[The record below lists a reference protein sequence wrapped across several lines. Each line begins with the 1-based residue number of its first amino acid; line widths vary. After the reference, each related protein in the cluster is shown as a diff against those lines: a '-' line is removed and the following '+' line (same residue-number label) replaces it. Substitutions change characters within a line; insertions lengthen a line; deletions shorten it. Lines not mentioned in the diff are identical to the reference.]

1 MSRKT
6 VSYDP
11 SCDIVTITAVATC
24 YVFSCI
30 GFNFFYLNVCYSAPD
45 RRAEYCDERVCL
57 SVCVCVFVCPRAYLR
72 NCTSDLHQ
80 SFCSRYLV
88 TYGCGSVLL
97 WWHSDMLC
105 TFGLMDDAIFA
116 YKPMLLDVPAQLKLS
131 AHASLGLAVNCA
143 Q

>member
-57 SVCVCVFVCPRAYLR
+57 SVCLCVCLSVREHIFETARPIFTRFFV
-72 NCTSDLHQ
+72 H
-80 SFCSRYLV
+80 V
-88 TYGCGSVLL
+88 TLLPMVVARSSSGGIVICYVLL
-97 WWHSDMLC
+97 VLWM
-105 TFGLMDDAIFA
+105 TP
-116 YKPMLLDVPAQLKLS
+116 YLLISQCCSTSPPS
-131 AHASLGLAVNCA
+131 
-143 Q
+143 